1 MNEEKQ
7 IRYSKYLVISFA
19 LIAVL
24 IISLNCFAE
33 ELPETITMSWEQFN
47 ELQTIINR
55 QENLLIGLSNTLE
68 LQQMNSNELKK
79 LIEEQRLSYQKIR
92 SELMLAQ
99 ESLSNSKKTI
109 AEQNKSL
116 QTLSSQ
122 IKQEKSRSELKQRQK
137 AFWGFAGGVLVGAI
151 AASR

>member
-24 IISLNCFAE
+24 IIFFKLFCGGSSRNNNDVQ
-33 ELPETITMSWEQFN
+33 EQFN

-99 ESLSNSKKTI
+99 ESLSNSKK
-109 AEQNKSL
+109 Q
-116 QTLSSQ
+116 
-122 IKQEKSRSELKQRQK
+122 
-137 AFWGFAGGVLVGAI
+137 
-151 AASR
+151 

>member
-1 MNEEKQ
+1 MKKNKSG
-7 IRYSKYLVISFA
+7 IASILLLVLPLLLCLSF
-19 LIAVL
+19 
-24 IISLNCFAE
+24 SLNRFAE
-33 ELPETITMSWEQFN
+33 ELPETITMCREQFN

-55 QENLLIGLSNTLE
+55 QENLLIELSNTLE

-92 SELMLAQ
+92 SELTSAQ

-116 QTLSSQ
+116 ETLSEQ
-122 IKQEKSRSELKQRQK
+122 IKKEQSKSELKQKQK
-137 AFWGFAGGVLVGAI
+137 ALWGFIGGALVGTI

>member
-1 MNEEKQ
+1 MKKNKSG
-7 IRYSKYLVISFA
+7 IASILLLVLPLLLCLSF
-19 LIAVL
+19 
-24 IISLNCFAE
+24 SLNCFAE
-33 ELPETITMSWEQFN
+33 ELPETITMSREQFN

-68 LQQMNSNELKK
+68 LQQTNSDELMK
-79 LIEEQRLSYQKIR
+79 LIEEQHLSYQKIKT
-92 SELMLAQ
+92 ELILAQ
-99 ESLSNSKKTI
+99 KSLTASKETI

-137 AFWGFAGGVLVGAI
+137 TFWGFAGGVLVGAI

>member
-1 MNEEKQ
+1 M
-7 IRYSKYLVISFA
+7 RKYMITG
-19 LIAVL
+19 IVL
-24 IISLNCFAE
+24 FLLSLLLLLLPGICSAANRE
-33 ELPETITMSWEQFN
+33 DLPETITMSREQFN

-55 QENLLIGLSNTLE
+55 HENLLIGLSNTLE

-116 QTLSSQ
+116 QTLSVQ
-122 IKQEKSRSELKQRQK
+122 MKQEKSRSELKQRQK

>member
-1 MNEEKQ
+1 MKKNKFA
-7 IRYSKYLVISFA
+7 IASGLFILLLFVLLVLVPGICLA
-19 LIAVL
+19 
-24 IISLNCFAE
+24 AE
-33 ELPETITMSWEQFN
+33 ELPEQITMSRKQFN
-47 ELQTIINR
+47 ELQTIIDR
-55 QENLLIGLSNTLE
+55 QEFLLTELSNTLE
-68 LQQMNSNELKK
+68 PQQMNSNELKK

-92 SELMLAQ
+92 SELTSAQ

-116 QTLSSQ
+116 QTLSIQ

>member
-1 MNEEKQ
+1 MK
-7 IRYSKYLVISFA
+7 KYIIIGIVLLWSLLLLV
-19 LIAVL
+19 
-24 IISLNCFAE
+24 SLPAICSAE
-33 ELPETITMSWEQFN
+33 ELPETITMSREQFN

-92 SELMLAQ
+92 GELTSAQ

-116 QTLSSQ
+116 ETLSEQ
-122 IKQEKSRSELKQRQK
+122 IKKEQSKSELKQKQK
-137 AFWGFAGGVLVGAI
+137 ALWGFIGGVLVGTI